1 MRADVGANGRRDTL
15 RGRQVLIGGA
25 LGAAVAEEK
34 VHVLVLFSLV
44 HSFVGDEI
52 VLSGARG

>member
-25 LGAAVAEEK
+25 LGAAAEEK